1 MCVRLPTQLCQAFPH
16 HPISNLSLSCSRWR
30 PFCVQEHLEYT
41 KNTSKTTP
49 HFPQILFCF
58 VKLQFLCHFF
68 RFISIGK
75 ASNTPIFPSFLAF
88 FQKEFN
94 RLDNYGPKPRP
105 FCIWGG
111 GAPFF
116 QGNLNLLP
124 SSMQNPLSRAFGSI
138 HIQVN
143 TIVSLVAQ
151 VLSSG
156 STSHPPFV

>member
-105 FCIWGG
+105 FCIWG
-111 GAPFF
+111 
-116 QGNLNLLP
+116 LP
-124 SSMQNPLSRAFGSI
+124 SSKVILICSPPVCKTPCLE
-138 HIQVN
+138 H
-143 TIVSLVAQ
+143 LVPF
-151 VLSSG
+151 
-156 STSHPPFV
+156 TSK